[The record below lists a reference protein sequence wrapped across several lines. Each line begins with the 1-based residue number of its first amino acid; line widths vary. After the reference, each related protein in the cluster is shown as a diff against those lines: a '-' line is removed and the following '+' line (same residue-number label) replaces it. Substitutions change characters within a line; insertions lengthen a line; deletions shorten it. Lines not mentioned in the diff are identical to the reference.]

1 MPEKTDME
9 PLPKELAASAAL
21 TIQSRLN
28 SVSGGK
34 VLDVA
39 TGSGDF
45 IEILMKTLQ
54 DYDCF
59 VGIDISR
66 TGLITAEKRFS
77 DKPAKM
83 IEMNAESL
91 GFRNDSFDTISM
103 AYSLHHLQRGD
114 EVLGEM
120 HRVLRPGGTLIIT
133 EEVCDGKQTDAQKT
147 SIMQHAWAARIDS
160 WLGEVHR
167 TTLAKHRIEEM
178 ISRLRLESIELF
190 ESTHPVECLFCE
202 RRFRCDDPKS
212 AENVRRSIKEI
223 NDGLKKLKKI
233 PDPEA
238 RLQLKEM
245 GEALKDRNRS
255 VGNAHPSILLAL
267 GKKGSSNQG

>member
-1 MPEKTDME
+1 
-9 PLPKELAASAAL
+9 
-21 TIQSRLN
+21 
-28 SVSGGK
+28 
-34 VLDVA
+34 
-39 TGSGDF
+39 
-45 IEILMKTLQ
+45 
-54 DYDCF
+54 
-59 VGIDISR
+59 
-66 TGLITAEKRFS
+66 
-77 DKPAKM
+77 
-83 IEMNAESL
+83 
-91 GFRNDSFDTISM
+91 
-103 AYSLHHLQRGD
+103 
-114 EVLGEM
+114 
-120 HRVLRPGGTLIIT
+120 
-133 EEVCDGKQTDAQKT
+133 
-147 SIMQHAWAARIDS
+147 MQHAWAARIDS